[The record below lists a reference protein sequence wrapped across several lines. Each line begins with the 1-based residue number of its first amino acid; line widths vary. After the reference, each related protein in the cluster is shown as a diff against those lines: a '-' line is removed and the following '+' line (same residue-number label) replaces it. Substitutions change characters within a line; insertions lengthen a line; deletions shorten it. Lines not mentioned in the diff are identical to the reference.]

1 MTQTDILLKFLLINL
16 EKRNLTLIKVK
27 NPIINDNILA
37 EWIMYILVD
46 PKNKNGANIH
56 EKSGLQ
62 YPLIAF
68 EKLGITYS

>member
-1 MTQTDILLKFLLINL
+1 MTPTDILLKFLLINL
-16 EKRNLTLIKVK
+16 EKRNLTPIKVK

-68 EKLGITYS
+68 EKLGIIYS